1 MSQSHRS
8 RPGDIWMDNLLLNG
22 VSGGYRE
29 LMVLHGINL
38 NIRAGEAVG
47 IVGPNG
53 AGKSTLLKVIAG
65 ELPTNGGTINFA
77 GELIERHR
85 AAERVAKG
93 ISLVPEGRQ
102 ILRDLTVEG
111 NLDITLLSRHRIRR
125 DREHEERLDS
135 VYTVFP
141 QLKQRRRIK
150 GGQLSGGEQQMLAIG
165 RALMCKPRLLLL
177 DEPSLGLAV
186 SVVNQLVDVLSNIRQ
201 EMTLVIAEHSEVVL
215 EGLTDRRVEV
225 RMGRILVP
233 ESSM

>member
-1 MSQSHRS
+1 
-8 RPGDIWMDNLLLNG
+8 MDNLLLND

-77 GELIERHR
+77 GESIERHQ

-125 DREHEERLDS
+125 DRVHEERLDS

-141 QLKQRRRIK
+141 QLKQRRRVK

-186 SVVNQLVDVLSNIRQ
+186 SVVNQLVEVLSNIRR

>member
-1 MSQSHRS
+1 
-8 RPGDIWMDNLLLNG
+8 MDNLLLEG

-29 LMVLHGINL
+29 LMVLHRINL
-38 NIRAGEAVG
+38 DIRGGEAVG

-77 GELIERHR
+77 GESIERYQ
-85 AAERVAKG
+85 AAERVGKG

-102 ILRDLTVEG
+102 IMRDLTVEG

-125 DREHEERLDS
+125 DREHQDRLDS

-141 QLKQRRRIK
+141 QLKQRRRVK

-177 DEPSLGLAV
+177 DEPSLGLAI
-186 SVVNQLVDVLSNIRQ
+186 SVVNQLVEVLSNIRGG
-201 EMTLVIAEHSEVVL
+201 MTLVIAEHSEVVL

-225 RMGRILVP
+225 RMGRILAP
-233 ESSM
+233 ESNV

>member
-1 MSQSHRS
+1 
-8 RPGDIWMDNLLLNG
+8 MDNLLLNG